1 MRVGKRLR
9 HALTVALI
17 RTLKTVLNLLPR
29 SLALFVGSVAGL
41 GAWACLSRDRY
52 RIHRHLTLAY
62 GEKLST
68 SQKRLLGRRFFVN
81 SGMNL
86 VDVLRLERH
95 FARELKPRIEVIGL
109 DYFEQAHRRG
119 KGILGVTA
127 HLGNFE
133 LMAAY
138 VARLGYKTAVIGRQL
153 YEPRLDELLVA
164 NRQALGLAN
173 FATTDSPRKLIH
185 WLQEGNVV
193 GVLIDFDSISVR
205 STFVPAFG
213 RMALT
218 PVGQSLI
225 GLHTGAALV
234 PAACVRLP
242 QNRYRMIFRPEVRIE
257 TSGDLER
264 DARELT
270 ARCTAEL
277 EKLIL
282 AYPDQWIWLK
292 NRWLTPT
299 SYEP

>member
-17 RTLKTVLNLLPR
+17 RTLKTVLIRLPR
-29 SLALFVGSVAGL
+29 SLALFVGAIGGL
-41 GAWACLSRDRY
+41 GAWACLGRDRY
-52 RIHRHLTLAY
+52 RIHRHLTLVYADR
-62 GEKLST
+62 LST
-68 SQKRLLGRRFFVN
+68 SQKRQFGRRFFIN
-81 SGMNL
+81 SVMNL
-86 VDVLRLERH
+86 VDLLRLERH
-95 FARELKPRIEVIGL
+95 FTRELKPLIEVIGWHH
-109 DYFEQAHRRG
+109 FEQAHNRG
-119 KGILGVTA
+119 KGVIGVTA

-133 LMAAY
+133 LLAVY
-138 VARLGYKTAVIGRQL
+138 VASLGYKTAVIGRQL

-173 FATTDSPRKLIH
+173 IATSESPRKLIH
-185 WLQEGNVV
+185 WLQEGNVI
-193 GVLIDFDSISVR
+193 GILIDFDSISVR

-218 PVGQSLI
+218 PVGQSVI
-225 GLHTGAALV
+225 GLRTGAALV
-234 PAACVRLP
+234 PTACVRLP
-242 QNRYRMIFRPEVRIE
+242 GDRYRVIFRPEVRIE

-277 EKLIL
+277 EKLIM

-299 SYEP
+299 SYQA